1 MTDFLDSRSYAEVL
15 NSVDV
20 AVFNHKQ
27 QGALGN
33 ILALLYLKKKVYI
46 RSETTHWKTLED
58 LGVALYDTNLI
69 LQGKADLL
77 APLEEMDAER
87 NREVIRR
94 EFSEENCTRLWANL
108 FDSVNL

>member
-1 MTDFLDSRSYAEVL
+1 
-15 NSVDV
+15 
-20 AVFNHKQ
+20 
-27 QGALGN
+27 
-33 ILALLYLKKKVYI
+33 
-46 RSETTHWKTLED
+46 
-58 LGVALYDTNLI
+58 LGVTLFDTNLM

-94 EFSEENCTRLWANL
+94 EFSEEKCARLWANL

>member
-1 MTDFLDSRSYAEVL
+1 M
-15 NSVDV
+15 
-20 AVFNHKQ
+20 
-27 QGALGN
+27 
-33 ILALLYLKKKVYI
+33 
-46 RSETTHWKTLED
+46 
-58 LGVALYDTNLI
+58 

-94 EFSEENCTRLWANL
+94 EFSEEKCARLWANL